1 MHPLELADSYESL
14 EKVPAEHAALYVEKD
29 GKAVL
34 EISGIKTQADFD
46 RYATALKARLADQA
60 ADLAAAQKAGLSRD
74 DVVKLIREV
83 ATPPGTPAP
92 GQEPPPG
99 GKVDPANA
107 QRVHDL
113 ERELASI
120 KDQLGNEKQQREK
133 AQQTATDTT
142 IKNAL
147 TGAAAKAGV
156 RPEAVDSFVELIRGN
171 FEQSAEGF
179 VVTKLEGNTI
189 QGVSPNSKPEEVL
202 TAIKRQPNFSYF
214 WPESKGAGGGPG
226 GAGGGGGGAGADNPW
241 SKAGWNMTA
250 QGQAIRTNR
259 AEAEA
264 LAKAAGSFIG
274 AAKPPE

>member
-1 MHPLELADSYESL
+1 MHTLELADSYESL

-34 EISGIKTQADFD
+34 QIAGVKTQADFD

-83 ATPPGTPAP
+83 ATPPGAADP
-92 GQEPPPG
+92 GQGQPG
-99 GKVDPANA
+99 TGKVDPAAA

-120 KDQLGNEKQQREK
+120 KDQLGKETKQREA
-133 AQQTATDTT
+133 AQQTATTTT

-171 FEQSAEGF
+171 FEQSADGQ
-179 VVTKLEGNTI
+179 VVTKLEGNAI
-189 QGVSPNSKPEEVL
+189 QGVSPNSKPDEVL
-202 TAIKRQPNFSYF
+202 AAVKRQPNFSYF
-214 WPESKGAGGGPG
+214 WPESKGSGGSSNGS
-226 GAGGGGGGAGADNPW
+226 GGGGGAGSDNPW
-241 SKAGWNMTA
+241 SKDGWNMTK
-250 QGQAIRTNR
+250 QGQAITANR
-259 AEAEA
+259 SEAEA
-264 LAKAAGSFIG
+264 MAKAAGSHIG
-274 AAKPPE
+274 ATKPPQ